1 MLWYAIY
8 FSFMFLYGSCSYWS
22 PKLLRRMSLIFSASF
37 VMLGYRAMHPKS
49 PAKMSPLAWS
59 TWLFKPTCWRIPFP
73 VVISSY
79 IPKRKK
85 AMAMRPFSSSA
96 FVVKP
101 KSLFESGLEDPLG
114 SRRLCNP
121 FFGGSSIFLSSLF
134 LLLRT
139 TFRIV
144 GVEWNFVGVV
154 GLFRKLLTLD
164 CERQSA
170 IAKMMVAHFIV
181 VKVVN
186 ERCVWALWI
195 ASRASVATYA
205 SWMVRTSL
213 TTRNVLMAGPLL
225 YCHPWRI
232 CLWNSEGLLTRQQ

>member
-1 MLWYAIY
+1 MLWCAIY
-8 FSFMFLYGSCSYWS
+8 FSFIFLYGSGSYWS
-22 PKLLRRMSLIFSASF
+22 PKLLRRMSLIFSTSF
-37 VMLGYRAMHPKS
+37 VMLGYRATHPKS

-79 IPKRKK
+79 IPKKKK
-85 AMAMRPFSSSA
+85 AMAMRPLSSSA

-101 KSLFESGLEDPLG
+101 KSLLESELEDPLG

-139 TFRIV
+139 TFRIF

-154 GLFRKLLTLD
+154 GWFRKLSTLA
-164 CERQSA
+164 CSRQSA
-170 IAKMMVAHFIV
+170 IAITKVAHFIV
-181 VKVVN
+181 VRVVS
-186 ERCVWALWI
+186 VW
-195 ASRASVATYA
+195 
-205 SWMVRTSL
+205 
-213 TTRNVLMAGPLL
+213 
-225 YCHPWRI
+225 
-232 CLWNSEGLLTRQQ
+232 